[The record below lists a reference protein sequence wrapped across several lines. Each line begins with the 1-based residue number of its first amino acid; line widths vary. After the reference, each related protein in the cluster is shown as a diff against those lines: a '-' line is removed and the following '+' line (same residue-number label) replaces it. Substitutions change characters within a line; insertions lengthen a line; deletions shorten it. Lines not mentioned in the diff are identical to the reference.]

1 MRDRS
6 LHLARSFNQSSH
18 LHSISSLARRSFPW
32 SSLNPEGL
40 INAKGLSLISACR
53 VERALPLSLNPPR
66 QRNILLAALRHHKG
80 ILRHSYPLFGGVPI
94 FISVAM
100 LVRAITLAA
109 AWFPILSCH
118 LGGFDCRPSPQ
129 DLRGACRPATVL
141 TTLD

>member
-109 AWFPILSCH
+109 AWFPILSYTDAALASSIADH
-118 LGGFDCRPSPQ
+118 LRKICAAPVDASPQ
-129 DLRGACRPATVL
+129 PS
-141 TTLD
+141 